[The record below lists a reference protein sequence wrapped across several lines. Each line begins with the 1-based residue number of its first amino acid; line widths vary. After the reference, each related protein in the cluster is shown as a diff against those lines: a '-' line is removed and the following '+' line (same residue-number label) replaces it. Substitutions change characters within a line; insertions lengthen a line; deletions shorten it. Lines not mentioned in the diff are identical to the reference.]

1 MSVASARSVF
11 LRVAVLLVAGCAGSG
26 SPASTQL
33 ATSQGIAGAGMPIT
47 VAPRHALTSQT
58 VHPTYATTSSLVFEA
73 DLKSQTV
80 NVYKTGTLKSNP
92 APIVSF
98 KTKSGCPD
106 GLALDKAGTL
116 YVADECN
123 GNDVEEFPKGSTTE
137 KTDITGISNP
147 SGLIVDKNG
156 TLYVS
161 TYPASIEEFAL
172 GSTTPKQV
180 ISGQGLTDPFG
191 LALDK
196 SQNLYVADFGAKQ
209 VFEIKF
215 GTTTVTALN
224 LQGTVE
230 PLGVAIDQKLGDLWE
245 IDGSGN
251 KINVY
256 KLGST
261 SPYKTI
267 AGHGFPYA
275 ASAQNSFRP
284 NGTVVTSDI
293 TSNAVYA
300 FKAGQY
306 APYATL
312 TNGVGEPISL
322 LIAKP

>member
-1 MSVASARSVF
+1 MYVASARRVF
-11 LRVAVLLVAGCAGSG
+11 LAAAVLVIAGCAGSG
-26 SPASTQL
+26 NPASPSGL
-33 ATSQGIAGAGMPIT
+33 APQVVAGAGTPFT
-47 VAPRHALTSQT
+47 VALRAPLTREAVQPAY
-58 VHPTYATTSSLVFEA
+58 PTTKSLVFEA
-73 DLKSQTV
+73 DYTTQSV
-80 NVYKTGTLKSNP
+80 NVYATSALKSNP
-92 APIVSF
+92 APIVTF

-106 GLALDKAGTL
+106 GLALDKTGTL
-116 YVADECN
+116 YVADECS
-123 GNDVEEFPKGSTTE
+123 GNDIEEFPKGSTTE
-137 KTDITGISNP
+137 KSAITGISNP

-161 TYPASIEEFAL
+161 TYPASIEEFAF
-172 GSTTPKQV
+172 GSTTPSKT

-215 GTTTVTALN
+215 GTTTVTSLN
-224 LQGTVE
+224 LHGMTE
-230 PLGVAIDQKLGDLWE
+230 PVGVAIDQRIGDLWE
-245 IDGSGN
+245 TDGQGN

-256 KLGST
+256 KLGQT

-267 AGHGFPYA
+267 SGNGFPYA

-293 TSNAVYA
+293 TADAVYA
-300 FKAGQY
+300 YKAGQY
-306 APYATL
+306 TPYATL
-312 TNGVGEPISL
+312 KNGVGEPLSV